1 MNSISNL
8 CRKRK
13 IKSLDIQTP
22 LLVPSFSS
30 KNFIDIGETWEYLS
44 EQIRDVVLLSA
55 YDLFYGHIN
64 LPQKGADVVF
74 IDSGGYETAVEYD
87 LSETVHKP
95 YQPKEWDV
103 NKHCL
108 ALEDVDTLS
117 ALVLVS
123 FDNPQQDLQ
132 SQINQASGLFAKYP
146 ACASDFLLKPHQT
159 PFIEPNLIASKSD
172 ELSHFDI
179 LGITEKE
186 LGETIQDRVLNLIN
200 LRASFDQKGLD
211 IPIHI
216 FGCLDPSSV
225 WLYYLCGAD
234 IFDGLTWL
242 RFVFQ
247 DNLPVYRN
255 SWAVKNKFIT
265 YNEKNLQALAWQ
277 NNLATLKDQQIE
289 MGKYVSQQD
298 VDLIPKEVLSLIH
311 SLGLHIH

>member
-1 MNSISNL
+1 MNSINNL

-13 IKSLDIQTP
+13 IRSLDIQTP
-22 LLVPSFSS
+22 LLIPSFSS
-30 KNFIDIGETWEYLS
+30 KNFNGIGETWEYLR

-95 YQPKEWDV
+95 YQPKEWDAE
-103 NKHCL
+103 KHCS
-108 ALEDVDTLS
+108 ALEKVDTLS

-123 FDNPQQDLQ
+123 FDNPNQNLQ
-132 SQINQASGLFAKYP
+132 TQINHAREFFAQHP
-146 ACASDFLLKPHQT
+146 TSASDFLLKPHQM
-159 PFIEPNLIASKSD
+159 PFMEPNLIVSRSD
-172 ELSHFDI
+172 ELKHFDI

-186 LGETIQDRVLNLIN
+186 LGETIQDRVLNLMN

-255 SWAVKNKFIT
+255 SWAVRNKFIT

-277 NNLATLKDQQIE
+277 NNLATLKDQQRE
-289 MGKYVSQQD
+289 MGKYASQQD
-298 VDLIPKEVLSLIH
+298 VDLIPKEVVPLIH
-311 SLGLHIH
+311 SLGLHLH